1 MKKRFIKKL
10 HFLQMGCFMNKKYK
24 ALLLAIFV
32 GTSSIFFTSCG
43 KDDGTIPH
51 RPRPPKDT
59 AIVDSSDV
67 KDSSDV
73 EDITSSS
80 SSSQKSSSSSDTKGS
95 SSSRTDSSESSSS
108 AHKAVDYSKGRAM
121 NKRIS
126 KGINLGNAWDS
137 ACYSDWRE
145 SGTPYNYGNN
155 DGLDACW
162 QNL

>member
-1 MKKRFIKKL
+1 
-10 HFLQMGCFMNKKYK
+10 MNKKYK

>member
-1 MKKRFIKKL
+1 MKQAKHILNFALSMSIATA
-10 HFLQMGCFMNKKYK
+10 
-24 ALLLAIFV
+24 ALLGCAEE
-32 GTSSIFFTSCG
+32 SSNPNAGPVSPFATT
-43 KDDGTIPH
+43 K
-51 RPRPPKDT
+51 PPKDT
-59 AIVDSSDV
+59 TSREPADV

-80 SSSQKSSSSSDTKGS
+80 SSSPKSSSSSDTKGS
-95 SSSRTDSSESSSS
+95 SSSGTDSSESSSS

-145 SGTPYNYGNN
+145 SGTPYNYGNK